1 MGNCCCEGACKSSKT
16 SQAFAFQKLLLYFG
30 ILLYLFTLGVD
41 FKILPLTLNFLEYLY
56 IFCYVILGFGIL
68 KEAFLGLIRREFF
81 NENSLMALASLGAW
95 FIGDGAEA
103 VAILFFYRIG
113 EALEGKIVEKSKASI
128 ANLASLKIENAK
140 ILYNGEISTKD
151 PKDIKEDDIIVLYA
165 GDRIPADGII
175 IKGESSIDN
184 SALNGESLPKSV
196 KEGDSL
202 LSGGINLDGTLHLKA
217 TKSYEDSAFSK
228 IIKLIEEGSSK
239 KSKSEE
245 FITKFARYYTPCVT
259 LLALSIIIFPT
270 LYFGI
275 IHPNSFIEG
284 FKESFNTWL
293 YRGIIFLVVSCPCA
307 LVVSIPLTFF
317 ASLGKASKEG
327 ILIKGS
333 SYLESLFYANA
344 IVFDKTGTLT
354 KGELIIEDII
364 TYNDFNKDFILG
376 IAKLLEQNSNHPI
389 AKAINS
395 SHLPYLEFKQDLS
408 SIKEIAGNGIS
419 ALLENKQIALGN
431 ARFISKICNINLQ
444 EDNHKKAQIFISYDN
459 KLCGSIL
466 LSDAIKQEAKEAIL
480 KIKKE
485 GISNLLI
492 LSGDKQSVVEEVAK
506 NIGITKYYSDL
517 LPKDKAEKLEAIL
530 HKERQRGKKVIF
542 VGDGIN
548 DAPSLALCDIGI
560 AMGKMGSDVA
570 LEGADIV
577 ILNDELNKI
586 PKALSIAKK
595 TRKILW
601 QNIIFALG
609 VKVLIM
615 ILGAFGLTNL
625 WVALFGDV
633 GVALLAL
640 FNAIRAIR

>member
-1 MGNCCCEGACKSSKT
+1 MEKQCCCASGSCANTKLNSL
-16 SQAFAFQKLLLYFG
+16 QKPLLYFG
-30 ILLYLFTLGVD
+30 ILLYLFTLGID
-41 FKILPLTLNFLEYLY
+41 FKIIPLEFKFLEILY
-56 IFCYVILGFGIL
+56 IFCYFILGFGIL
-68 KEAFLGLIRREFF
+68 KEALLGLIRREFF

-95 FIGDGAEA
+95 IIGDGAEA

-113 EALEGKIVEKSKASI
+113 EALEDKIVEKSKASI
-128 ANLASLKIENAK
+128 KSLASLKIENAK
-140 ILYNGEISTKD
+140 ILQNGEISTKK
-151 PKDIKEDDIIVLYA
+151 PQDIKEDDIIVLYA

-184 SALNGESLPKSV
+184 SALNGESLPQSV
-196 KEGDSL
+196 KVGDSL
-202 LSGGINLDGTLHLKA
+202 LSGGINLDGTLQLKA

-270 LYFGI
+270 LYSGL
-275 IHPNSFIEG
+275 IHPSSFMLGI
-284 FKESFNTWL
+284 KESFNTWL

-317 ASLGKASKEG
+317 ASLGRASKEG

-344 IVFDKTGTLT
+344 IIFDKTGTLT

-364 TYNDFNKDFILG
+364 TNEGFKSEFVLG
-376 IAKLLEQNSNHPI
+376 VAKLLEQNSNHPI

-395 SHLPYLEFKQDLS
+395 SNLPYTKFNQELS

-419 ALLENKQIALGN
+419 AMLEDKQIALGN
-431 ARFISKICNINLQ
+431 ARFISKICNIDLQ
-444 EDNHKKAQIFISYDN
+444 EDNHKKAQIFISYNN
-459 KLCGSIL
+459 KLCGFIL
-466 LSDAIKQEAKEAIL
+466 LSDAIKQEAKDSIFQ
-480 KIKKE
+480 IKKE
-485 GISNLLI
+485 GISELFI

-506 NIGITKYYSDL
+506 QIGIKEYFANL
-517 LPKDKAEKLEAIL
+517 LPKDKVEKLESIL
-530 HKERQRGKKVIF
+530 QKERKKGKKVVF

-548 DAPSLALCDIGI
+548 DAPSLALSDIGI
-560 AMGKMGSDVA
+560 AMGKGSDVA

-577 ILNDELNKI
+577 ILNDDLNKI
-586 PKALSIAKK
+586 PKALSIAQK

-609 VKVLIM
+609 VKVGIM
-615 ILGAFGLTNL
+615 VLGAFGMANL

-640 FNAIRAIR
+640 LNAVRAIR